1 VAGPADPDAGS
12 ADNLAARTR
21 RLDRLALG
29 LMKEV
34 VLIREV
40 DDPLLYLERLAYVE
54 ALRGAVAGLEG
65 ARVALAK
72 SRQRICDRKG
82 A

>member
-1 VAGPADPDAGS
+1 MTVDD
-12 ADNLAARTR
+12 LAARAR
-21 RLDRLALG
+21 RLDRLVRG

-34 VLIREV
+34 VVIREA
-40 DDPLLYLERLAYVE
+40 DDPLLYLERLACVE

-72 SRQRICDRKG
+72 ALQRIRDGKG

>member
-1 VAGPADPDAGS
+1 MTV
-12 ADNLAARTR
+12 DNLAARAR
-21 RLDRLALG
+21 RLDLLVRG

-34 VLIREV
+34 VLIREA
-40 DDPLLYLERLAYVE
+40 DDPLLDLERLAYGE
-54 ALRGAVAGLEG
+54 ARRGAVDGLEG

-72 SRQRICDRKG
+72 ILQRIRDGKG

>member
-1 VAGPADPDAGS
+1 MTV
-12 ADNLAARTR
+12 DNLEARAR
-21 RLDRLALG
+21 RLDLLVRG

-34 VLIREV
+34 VVIREA

-54 ALRGAVAGLEG
+54 ALRGAVAGLED
-65 ARVALAK
+65 ARVTLARAL
-72 SRQRICDRKG
+72 QRIRDGEG

>member
-1 VAGPADPDAGS
+1 MT
-12 ADNLAARTR
+12 ADNRAARAR
-21 RLDRLALG
+21 RLDRLVRG
-29 LMKEV
+29 LRKEV
-34 VLIREV
+34 VVIGEA

-65 ARVALAK
+65 ARVTLARAL
-72 SRQRICDRKG
+72 QRLRDGGG